1 MYRFKDLRI
10 DNDLTQMQIAKILNI
25 SQRKYSYI
33 ETGISDVSPDI
44 LIDLSKIYNV
54 SIDYILGI
62 TNIAKPYPRI
72 ERKKNE

>member
-10 DNDLTQMQIAKILNI
+10 DNDLTQIQIAKMLNI

-33 ETGISDVSPDI
+33 ETGISDISPEI
-44 LIDLSKIYNV
+44 LIDLAKIYNV

-72 ERKKNE
+72 ERERK

>member
-10 DNDLTQMQIAKILNI
+10 DNDLTQNQIAKMLNI

-33 ETGISDVSPDI
+33 ETGISDISPDI
-44 LIDLSKIYNV
+44 LIDLAKIYNV

-72 ERKKNE
+72 ERK